1 MIMKGRLTWFGDTKG
16 DLVWTTLVLVAVL
29 IPLGGLS
36 IDVSRYFLL
45 RATLA
50 TGADAAAAAAAQ
62 CLDIPHF
69 QNTGDTRLLPD
80 CAATEAR
87 SAFAANVADLD
98 GATYHPQF
106 TALSIDEGLD
116 EVDVNAQGTIRLIFG
131 MTPAF
136 TVEVQASSRYR
147 MESR

>member
-1 MIMKGRLTWFGDTKG
+1 MQRLLTWLRDTKG

-45 RATLA
+45 RSTLA

-69 QNTGDTRLLPD
+69 QNTGDTRLISS
-80 CAATEAR
+80 CAASEAR
-87 SAFAANVADLD
+87 GAFAANVADLD
-98 GATYHPQF
+98 SATYHPQF
-106 TALSIDEGLD
+106 TAISIDESLD
-116 EVDVNAQGTIRLIFG
+116 EVDVNAGN
-131 MTPAF
+131 TPIGWG
-136 TVEVQASSRYR
+136 
-147 MESR
+147 

>member
-1 MIMKGRLTWFGDTKG
+1 MQRLLTWLQDTRG
-16 DLVWTTLVLVAVL
+16 DLVWTTMVLVAVL

-45 RATLA
+45 RSTLA

-62 CLDIPHF
+62 CLDITHF
-69 QNTGDTRLLPD
+69 QNTGDVRLLPD
-80 CAATEAR
+80 CATAEAHD
-87 SAFAANVADLD
+87 AFVANVADLD
-98 GATYHPQF
+98 AITYHPQF
-106 TALSIDEGLD
+106 TSISIDEGLD
-116 EVDVNAQGTIRLIFG
+116 EVDVNAQGDIRLIFG